1 MLKFLY
7 SLSFFVMLRKETL
20 KFVCIF
26 LLFKPRNLR
35 PFLTQPRKPKI
46 QLKEVLN
53 LEIIT
58 TNMQYLIVYNLKC
71 KWTTEQTIT

>member
-7 SLSFFVMLRKETL
+7 NLSFFVMLRKETL

>member
-35 PFLTQPRKPKI
+35 QFLTQPRKPKI
-46 QLKEVLN
+46 QLKKVLN